1 MKENIKNI
9 LAGVIVI
16 ALLIF
21 SYAAIILANQYS
33 KNIDPTSFRSFTVTG
48 EGRANAVPDIAQF
61 NFSIITQGGKDIS
74 ALQKEN
80 TEKSAKVINFL
91 KSSNIEDKDVKTQ
104 NYNVEPRYQ
113 YFDCSKFGGVCPPP
127 EIVGY
132 IITQSVLVKVR
143 DFVKTGDILSGVVAN
158 GANSVSQLYFTID
171 NISELQN
178 KARTEAVAKAK
189 EKAKNIAEAG
199 GFEMGRLLFIEEGF
213 NAPPMPYYGKRGM
226 EIGMGGDEMV
236 PVQPGSQEVTV
247 NITLKYEIK

>member
-16 ALLIF
+16 ALLVF

-48 EGRANAVPDIAQF
+48 EGKANAVPDIAQF
-61 NFSIITQGGKDIS
+61 NFSIITQGGKDIA

-80 TEKSAKVINFL
+80 TEKSAKAVNFL
-91 KSSNIEDKDVKTQ
+91 KSSKIEDKDIKTQ

-132 IITQSVLVKVR
+132 TITQSVLVKVR
-143 DFVKTGDILSGVVAN
+143 DFAKTGDILSGVVAN

-171 NISELQN
+171 NISDLQN

-189 EKAKNIAEAG
+189 EKAKNIADAG

-213 NAPPMPYYGKRGM
+213 NVPPVPYYAKEGM
-226 EIGMGGDEMV
+226 GMGGDGMV